1 MLYYPY
7 SGELVILLPDL
18 DFDLDEAPVPPEDE
32 LFLLSLVKKSK
43 LRLLAAKTN
52 RGTIHKNT
60 EMSEWVK
67 RAWSLTRGFV
77 VGFKDC

>member
-1 MLYYPY
+1 MLYDPY

-52 RGTIHKNT
+52 RGRSTKIQKCV
-60 EMSEWVK
+60 SEACMKLNK
-67 RAWSLTRGFV
+67 RV
-77 VGFKDC
+77 IVGFKDC